1 MFINPFIPSLPYP
14 CSLLCFLLFLFIL
27 LRLPQCS
34 SDGGQKSW
42 PPLWYQQE
50 LRANLGD
57 AVPDIFAQIEVSEKK
72 DSTESSDFGTE
83 RTAHR
88 WRWRNERPF
97 RFCRCNIWET
107 QKWWFDERP
116 VWTGSDGDNDR
127 SRAPALSASY
137 TRLFLTLNTAIF
149 FVMLPVQLTYFQR
162 AQSRHGQRC
171 LYAVLLVDSCI
182 LLWLYSSCSQ
192 SQC

>member
-72 DSTESSDFGTE
+72 IRQKAQILAQKELPIDEDEEMKDLLDFADVTYEKHKNGDLMKGQFGQARMVTTIAAE
-83 RTAHR
+83 PQHCLLRIPDCSWLWT
-88 WRWRNERPF
+88 PLF
-97 RFCRCNIWET
+97 SLSCCQCNWLI
-107 QKWWFDERP
+107 
-116 VWTGSDGDNDR
+116 
-127 SRAPALSASY
+127 SRGP
-137 TRLFLTLNTAIF
+137 
-149 FVMLPVQLTYFQR
+149 R
-162 AQSRHGQRC
+162 ADMVKDVFMQSF
-171 LYAVLLVDSCI
+171 
-182 LLWLYSSCSQ
+182 
-192 SQC
+192 